1 MEYFSYQISV
11 LGVGVGVGQ
20 GRTRSHVRPCH
31 FTTNMSDHVI
41 LQFIMSDL
49 VILQFMS
56 DHVILQFM
64 SDPVMLQLTCQTMPC
79 YN

>member
-41 LQFIMSDL
+41 LQFN
-49 VILQFMS
+49 MS
-56 DHVILQFM
+56 DHAMRHVRPYNLQF
-64 SDPVMLQLTCQTMPC
+64 SI
-79 YN
+79 